1 MILALAMALTAQ
13 TAPTLSSIRRL
24 PPRAAGEVALAGQ
37 KHGSIETVVPANRT
51 MLAPGHVA
59 LEMVEQARS
68 IGVGCA
74 RRRWIVG
81 FFSSAQPAAGSAK
94 MTSVYARDEVALRRS
109 SRCPRDRYVHVNPGI
124 EPRAA
129 LAPLLYLDR
138 IQSGR
143 AKVRF
148 SCVDRTRSGF
158 CGTPELLRRTL
169 AGLVPRVVTREKN
182 VIEFLLYRSE
192 WREGDAVV
200 KLRYS
205 TDDPANI
212 SVERRMPA
220 PA

>member
-37 KHGSIETVVPANRT
+37 KHGPIETVVPANRT

-59 LEMVEQARS
+59 LEMVERSRS

-81 FFSSAQPAAGSAK
+81 FFSGAQPTAGSAK

-109 SRCPRDRYVHVNPGI
+109 SRCPRAGYVHVHGGL
-124 EPRAA
+124 ERGAA
-129 LAPLLYLDR
+129 LAPLLHLDR
-138 IQSGR
+138 IQRGSR
-143 AKVRF
+143 KVRF
-148 SCVDRTRSGF
+148 SCVDRTKSRF
-158 CGTPELLRRTL
+158 CGTPASLQLTL
-169 AGLVPRVVTREKN
+169 AGLKPWAVTQDKKVVKFWLGRAGG
-182 VIEFLLYRSE
+182 
-192 WREGDAVV
+192 REGDAVV
-200 KLRYS
+200 ELRYS
-205 TDDPANI
+205 TDDPADI
-212 SVERRMPA
+212 SVERRIPA